1 VRRTEPRTILAA
13 LAIAAAMVTTA
24 AADEAGPKPA
34 MPAPAP
40 PAQLAASPDKA
51 SDKPATPERADTPP
65 VSAPSL
71 AALPASTPG
80 GRNLYLPVI
89 QREAKQRGLPPEV
102 ADAVARVESAYEPSA
117 IGAAGER
124 GLMQVM
130 PPTATMLGFKGN
142 PAELADPETNI
153 RYGVEYLAGAWKLA
167 NGDLCRAL
175 MKYRA
180 GHNEERMSPL
190 SVEYC
195 RRARMHLAAIG
206 SPLADGTLPAPNFF
220 PGASGAVRSAAAPP
234 VRPAPPRRL
243 AGRLK
248 HGAPVRTASAGAKI
262 WAAHMDR
269 IRAIEARLPWR
280 RGGIMSPG

>member
-1 VRRTEPRTILAA
+1 VRRTEPRTILVALALAAA
-13 LAIAAAMVTTA
+13 LVTSA
-24 AADEAGPKPA
+24 VADEAGPKPA
-34 MPAPAP
+34 TPAPV
-40 PAQLAASPDKA
+40 QSAANPEKA
-51 SDKPATPERADTPP
+51 SDTRAGAERANTFPAA
-65 VSAPSL
+65 APSL
-71 AALPASTPG
+71 TALPASTPG
-80 GRNLYLPVI
+80 GRSLYLPVI

-102 ADAVARVESAYEPSA
+102 ADAVTRVESAYEPSA
-117 IGAAGER
+117 VGAAGER

-142 PAELADPETNI
+142 AAELADPEINI

-220 PGASGAVRSAAAPP
+220 PGTTAAARTAVGPP
-234 VRPAPPRRL
+234 ARPGALRRV
-243 AGRLK
+243 AARLK
-248 HGAPVRTASAGAKI
+248 RGAPIRTASAGAKI

-269 IRAIEARLPWR
+269 IRGIEARLPWK